1 MIALSHQKRILISL
15 PDTLLNEVDSLAT
28 AQKLNRSELIREA
41 ARSYVAQQKNA
52 SYAESLRKGYES
64 MAEINIEIA
73 ELCLEADNIQ
83 QQSYE
88 EKLAECE

>member
-1 MIALSHQKRILISL
+1 MIVLSHRKKILVSL
-15 PDTLLNEVDSLAT
+15 PDSLLNEVDTLA
-28 AQKLNRSELIREA
+28 AKQKLDRSEFIREA
-41 ARSYVAQQKNA
+41 ARNYVAQQKNA
-52 SYAESLRKGYES
+52 SYKEKLKEGYQS

>member
-1 MIALSHQKRILISL
+1 MARQKKILISI
-15 PDTLLNEVDSLAT
+15 PDSLLDEADNM
-28 AQKLNRSELIREA
+28 AYSQNVNRSEFIREA
-41 ARSYVAQQKNA
+41 AKSYVAQQKNA
-52 SYAESLRKGYES
+52 SYNEKLKEGYQS

>member
-1 MIALSHQKRILISL
+1 MIVLSQCKKILVSL
-15 PDTLLNEVDSLAT
+15 PDSLLNEVDTLAT
-28 AQKLNRSELIREA
+28 MQKLSRNEFIREA
-41 ARSYVAQQKNA
+41 ARSYVAQQKNT
-52 SYAESLRKGYES
+52 SYKEKLKEGYQS